1 MDGISEPEQPLRLTD
16 LAHSSAVS
24 AAAQAVPEASPE
36 EQLAAARREF
46 AVLLGEFRRTAVLV
60 PVAEG
65 GFMSAEYG
73 GIRWIYAFTDEAPLA
88 RFAEA
93 RGAAPDE
100 AWEFVTVLGA
110 RLLDAIIPALDE
122 PTGVAV
128 DVADEDASMMLPPVA
143 GIVPD
148 AVAVDLDADGN
159 KITGDGGGR

>member
-1 MDGISEPEQPLRLTD
+1 MELAEQI
-16 LAHSSAVS
+16 
-24 AAAQAVPEASPE
+24 ASVRAGVGDPQE
-36 EQLAAARREF
+36 M
-46 AVLLGEFRRTAVLV
+46 VGEFRRTAVLV
-60 PVAEG
+60 PVVGG

-93 RGAAPDE
+93 RGSAPDE

-110 RLLDAIIPALDE
+110 RLLDGIIPELDG

-128 DVADEDASMMLPPVA
+128 DVADDDASMMFPPVA

-148 AVAVDLDADGN
+148 AVAVDVDEDGN
-159 KITGDGGGR
+159 RITADGGGR

>member
-1 MDGISEPEQPLRLTD
+1 MELAEQI
-16 LAHSSAVS
+16 
-24 AAAQAVPEASPE
+24 ASVRAGVGDP
-36 EQLAAARREF
+36 REM
-46 AVLLGEFRRTAVLV
+46 VGEFRRTAVLV

-128 DVADEDASMMLPPVA
+128 DVADEDASMMFPPVA